1 MKLHLLSLLSLAL
14 PAALTAQAI
23 VPAPPRPLPLPLPTI
38 VLPPQTQAKP
48 IQTTAVDIQA
58 EIAGFLARTS
68 VTLTLHNPNS
78 QTLEGELLVPLPAGA
93 TIAGYA
99 LDVNGAM
106 VDGVIVGKTKAK
118 VVFEEV
124 VRQGIDPGLVDQAAG
139 NTFRTRV
146 YPLPPSGSR
155 TVRYSYVA
163 PLLTGTEDG
172 ADVAYYQQPL
182 RFPNRLQSFR
192 LSLSALAAEQPPII
206 VQGKLSGLSFANW
219 QTVHTASVELRDIE
233 LTEDLL
239 VAVPAVRHHALLQ
252 KSPAD
257 GLAYLAAAA
266 KLDLPKAAPRP
277 LSDVTILWDASLSRA
292 KSDHTPELQLLE
304 TALKDCRRLTLI
316 VFRHLPEPPQR
327 FDHIGKL
334 LDAIRKTPF
343 DGATNLTQALAA
355 IPPHTTDAIL
365 LSDGLD
371 TFPDKTPVDLPKGCR
386 LSAVFT
392 DKDQNAPALRRL
404 TASSGGLVAD
414 LRATSP
420 ADAAPLLATP
430 TAAVRSVSLDGQDVT
445 AATVWKLDGQHLQ
458 LAVTLPQ
465 PLADARPTQ
474 LTVTLAD
481 GTDIR
486 FPSVATL
493 PDGPLVRTFCGS
505 RLIEDLIAQDADET
519 ALAQA
524 SRRFQL
530 VSPVTS
536 LLVLDSLQ
544 QYLQYGVRPPET
556 LPDWRVQ
563 YDRQHQDASNQ
574 DDRLTLPDNDLKR
587 VAQLWQGL
595 VDWHSKDFPSQPPKP
610 TANKPNRPGFF
621 ARLFNARANEDA
633 MVGAAAPAP
642 ATDARRS
649 ASVQDDVAHIAVDMA
664 GAPAAMA
671 EHIQANLA
679 PESRALAK
687 AARRPDDGAPS
698 IALKPWSS
706 DAPYLRQLKDEEPAN
721 AYSRYL
727 QLRDDFLDSPGFY
740 MDCADFFRSANQPDL
755 AIRILSNLAEIKP
768 DDAPL
773 LRICAYQLRFA
784 GQLPLAEILFRA
796 VIPIAPHEPQSY
808 RDLALT
814 LDDQQ
819 KFQEAADVMLTL
831 VKRKFDDRFP
841 EIEVI
846 ALVELNRIIARA
858 QRQGIT
864 IANVDKNLVRLID
877 TDLRVVLNWDAD
889 MTDMD
894 LWTTDRF
901 GEKCF
906 YGHRLTATGGHNS
919 CDFTRGYGPEEFMIR
934 KAVDGDYTIEA
945 NYYGSNS
952 QKILGPVTL
961 YAEVF
966 THYGRPNEQKQ
977 VLTFRLTGRSE
988 VVKLGTVSLKQAV
1001 KERPATA
1008 THYQVKL
1015 GDTLASIAKTQLGDE
1030 TRADDILKLNPHLT
1044 TPNRLTVG
1052 IIIQLPPRND

>member
-14 PAALTAQAI
+14 PAALTAHSFI
-23 VPAPPRPLPLPLPTI
+23 IPSPLPPPSI

-99 LDVNGAM
+99 LDVNGVM

-118 VVFEEV
+118 VVFEEI

-146 YPLPPSGSR
+146 YPLPPSGTR

-172 ADVAYYQQPL
+172 AAVAYYQQPL
-182 RFPNRLQSFR
+182 RFPNRLRSFR
-192 LSLSALAAEQPPII
+192 LSLSALAAEQPPVI
-206 VQGKLSGLSFANW
+206 VRGKLSGLSFDNW
-219 QTVHTASVELRDIE
+219 QTVHTATVELHDIE

-266 KLDLPKAAPRP
+266 QLDLPKTTPRT

-304 TALKDCRRLTLI
+304 TALKDCRKLTLI

-327 FDHIGKL
+327 FDAIGKL
-334 LDAIRKTPF
+334 LDAIRSTPF

-355 IPPHTTDAIL
+355 IPPATTDAIL

-371 TFPDKTPVDLPKGCR
+371 TFPDKTPIDLPKGCR

-392 DKDQNAPALRRL
+392 DKDQNVPALRRL
-404 TASSGGLVAD
+404 TANSGGLVAD

-420 ADAAPLLATP
+420 ADAAPLLTVP
-430 TAAVRSVSLDGQDVT
+430 TSAVRSVALDAHDVT

-458 LAVTLPQ
+458 LAVTLPKD
-465 PLADARPTQ
+465 LADARPTQ
-474 LTVTLAD
+474 LLVTLAD

-486 FPSVATL
+486 FPRVATL

-505 RLIEDLIAQDADET
+505 RILEDLIAQGADESK
-519 ALAQA
+519 LAQA

-544 QYLQYGVRPPET
+544 QYLQYRVRPPET
-556 LPDWRVQ
+556 LPEWRAQ
-563 YDRQHQDASNQ
+563 YDRQHQDDPSQ

-587 VAQLWQGL
+587 VALLWQGL
-595 VDWHSKDFPSQPPKP
+595 VDWHTRDFPSQPPKP
-610 TANKPNRPGFF
+610 SADKPSRPGFF
-621 ARLFNARANEDA
+621 ARLLNAQADED
-633 MVGAAAPAP
+633 GAAMNDEAAMDRAPAP
-642 ATDARRS
+642 AAGAARRR
-649 ASVQDDVAHIAVDMA
+649 ADSV
-664 GAPAAMA
+664 
-671 EHIQANLA
+671 

-687 AARRPDDGAPS
+687 AARRPDGDGAPS

-706 DAPYLRQLKDEEPAN
+706 DAPYLRQLKDEEPSH

-727 QLRDDFLDSPGFY
+727 QLRDDFRDSPGFY
-740 MDCADFFRSANQPDL
+740 MDCADFFRSANQPEL
-755 AIRILSNLAEIKP
+755 AVRIISNLAEIKP

-831 VKRKFDDRFP
+831 VKRKFDSRFP

-858 QRQGIT
+858 QRHGIT

-901 GEKCF
+901 GEKCY

-919 CDFTRGYGPEEFMIR
+919 CDFTQGYGPEEFMIR
-934 KAVDGDYTIEA
+934 KAADGDYTIEA
-945 NYYGSNS
+945 NYYGSHS

-966 THYGRPNEQKQ
+966 TNYGRPNEQKQ
-977 VLTFRLTGRSE
+977 VITFRLTGRSQ
-988 VVKLGTVSLKQAV
+988 VVKLGTVSLKQAD
-1001 KERPATA
+1001 KTRPTAT

-1015 GDTLASIAKTQLGDE
+1015 GDTLASIAKAQLGDE
-1030 TRADDILKLNPHLT
+1030 TRADDILKLNPHIT
-1044 TPNRLTVG
+1044 NPNHLTVG
-1052 IIIQLPPRND
+1052 IIIQLPPRDN

>member
-1 MKLHLLSLLSLAL
+1 MKLHLLTLLSLAL
-14 PAALTAQAI
+14 PAALSAQAS
-23 VPAPPRPLPLPLPTI
+23 VPAPQRPLPLPPPTI
-38 VLPPQTQAKP
+38 VLSPQTQAEP
-48 IQTTAVDIQA
+48 IRTTAVDIQA
-58 EIAGFLARTS
+58 EVAGFLARTS
-68 VTLTLHNPNS
+68 VTLTLHNPNG

-146 YPLPPSGSR
+146 YPLPPNGSR

-192 LSLSALAAEQPPII
+192 LSVSALAAEQPPVI
-206 VQGKLSGLSFANW
+206 VRGKLSGLSFANW

-266 KLDLPKAAPRP
+266 QLNLPKTTPRP
-277 LSDVTILWDASLSRA
+277 LSDVTVLWDASLSRA
-292 KSDHTPELQLLE
+292 ASDHTPELQLLE
-304 TALKDCRRLTLI
+304 TALKDCRNLTLI

-327 FDHIGKL
+327 FDTIGKL
-334 LDAIRKTPF
+334 LDAIRSTPF

-355 IPPHTTDAIL
+355 IPPATTDAIL

-371 TFPDKTPVDLPKGCR
+371 TFPDKTPVELPKTCR

-404 TASSGGLVAD
+404 TANSGGLVAD

-430 TAAVRSVSLDGQDVT
+430 TPAVRNVALDGHDVT

-458 LAVTLPQ
+458 LAVTLPKK
-465 PLADARPTQ
+465 LADSRPTQ
-474 LTVTLAD
+474 LLVTLAD

-505 RLIEDLIAQDADET
+505 RILEDLIAQGADESK
-519 ALAQA
+519 LAQA

-544 QYLQYGVRPPET
+544 QYLQYRVRPPET
-556 LPDWRVQ
+556 LPEWRAQ
-563 YDRQHQDASNQ
+563 YDRQHQDDPSQ

-587 VAQLWQGL
+587 VALLWQGL
-595 VDWHSKDFPSQPPKP
+595 VDWHTRDFPSQPPKP
-610 TANKPNRPGFF
+610 SADKPSRPGFF
-621 ARLFNARANEDA
+621 ARLLNAQADED
-633 MVGAAAPAP
+633 GAAMNDEAAMDRAPAP
-642 ATDARRS
+642 AAGTARRR
-649 ASVQDDVAHIAVDMA
+649 ADSV
-664 GAPAAMA
+664 
-671 EHIQANLA
+671 
-679 PESRALAK
+679 PESRPLAK
-687 AARRPDDGAPS
+687 AARRPDATAPS

-706 DAPYLRQLKDEEPAN
+706 DAPYLRQLKDEEPSH

-727 QLRDDFLDSPGFY
+727 QLRDDFRDSPGFY
-740 MDCADFFRSANQPDL
+740 MDCADFFRNANQHDL
-755 AIRILSNLAEIKP
+755 AARIISNLAEIKP

-773 LRICAYQLRFA
+773 LRICAYQLRFT
-784 GQLPLAEILFRA
+784 GHLPLAEILFRA
-796 VIPIAPHEPQSY
+796 VLPIAPHEPQSY

-831 VKRKFDDRFP
+831 VKKKFDNRFP
-841 EIEVI
+841 EIEAI

-858 QRQGIT
+858 QRHGIT
-864 IANVDKNLVRLID
+864 IANVDKSLVRLID
-877 TDLRVVLNWDAD
+877 TDLRVVLNWDTD

-901 GEKCF
+901 GEKCY

-919 CDFTRGYGPEEFMIR
+919 CDFTQGYGPEEFMIR
-934 KAVDGDYTIEA
+934 KAADGDYTIEA
-945 NYYGSNS
+945 NYYGSHS
-952 QKILGPVTL
+952 QKVLGPVTL
-961 YAEVF
+961 YAEIF
-966 THYGRPNEQKQ
+966 THYGRPDEQRQ
-977 VLTFRLTGRSE
+977 VITFRLSGRSQ
-988 VVKLGTVSLKQAV
+988 VVKLGTVSLRQATQ
-1001 KERPATA
+1001 KRPATSP

-1015 GDTLASIAKTQLGDE
+1015 GDTLASIAKSQLGDE
-1030 TRADDILKLNPHLT
+1030 TRADDILRLNPT
-1044 TPNRLTVG
+1044 ITNPNRLPVG
-1052 IIIQLPPRND
+1052 IIIRLPQRND